1 MGCFTKF
8 IYCCRNSV
16 DPVAAIAALIAF
28 VLVFAGFLKHI
39 IDMMFGENRRN
50 RNGDKNKWMIIPL
63 AVLVII
69 FIYLSLHL
77 PEFISVLINSAA
89 LNH

>member
-1 MGCFTKF
+1 
-8 IYCCRNSV
+8 
-16 DPVAAIAALIAF
+16 
-28 VLVFAGFLKHI
+28 
-39 IDMMFGENRRN
+39 MMFGEKPEEIET
-50 RNGDKNKWMIIPL
+50 GDKNKWMIIPL